1 MVLGSLAQAVFFPKR
16 ASIRTNI
23 FGLIVFRFR
32 KIWVLYLQPT
42 PTTPSLPTNSGSVTS
57 DGPTEKYF
65 PRGASSPRV
74 LKMCGAAIDC
84 FHCNADWPNKDAAG
98 SLPRG
103 PFILCRDWKRVSRKG
118 AKAQSSDSITSFA
131 SKPLSSRC
139 WWRLFSIADS
149 MWPVVSFDDPWKV
162 VCRSLPNDR
171 YPTPPPNQ
179 GRVYEVAQSIQP
191 VQSLPIA

>member
-1 MVLGSLAQAVFFPKR
+1 MIGSAKYFR
-16 ASIRTNI
+16 C
-23 FGLIVFRFR
+23 LIE
-32 KIWVLYLQPT
+32 LCLE
-42 PTTPSLPTNSGSVTS
+42 TPSQ
-57 DGPTEKYF
+57 K
-65 PRGASSPRV
+65 
-74 LKMCGAAIDC
+74 
-84 FHCNADWPNKDAAG
+84 
-98 SLPRG
+98 
-103 PFILCRDWKRVSRKG
+103 VSH

-162 VCRSLPNDR
+162 VCRSLPNDTLHPH
-171 YPTPPPNQ
+171 PTK